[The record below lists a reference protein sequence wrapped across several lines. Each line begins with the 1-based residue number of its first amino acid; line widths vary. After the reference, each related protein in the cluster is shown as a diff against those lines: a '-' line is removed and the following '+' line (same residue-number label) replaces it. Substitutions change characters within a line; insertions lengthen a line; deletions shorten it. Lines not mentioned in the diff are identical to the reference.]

1 MIYELAVTGNEKE
14 MDEAGEDEF
23 YGFGVDAG
31 MGCVADKK
39 SQDEYVKYWKKLGEE
54 GNVDNPYDD
63 IFEELLEE
71 SFKKFPKYQRDGGDW
86 ANFIIPNT
94 DLNIPVFA
102 SGWGDGDYP
111 CYFGYDEN
119 GELCGFYIH
128 FIDIERE
135 YSDED

>member
-1 MIYELAVTGNEKE
+1 MNVYIENINLNT
-14 MDEAGEDEF
+14 EF
-23 YGFGVDAG
+23 
-31 MGCVADKK
+31 
-39 SQDEYVKYWKKLGEE
+39 
-54 GNVDNPYDD
+54 
-63 IFEELLEE
+63 
-71 SFKKFPKYQRDGGDW
+71 
-86 ANFIIPNT
+86 FIIPDT

-111 CYFGYDEN
+111 CYFGYDEK